1 MAYYSIGEVAERCGI
16 NPVTLRAWQ
25 RRYGLL
31 KPQRSEGGHR
41 QFDDEDIL
49 RIEEI
54 KRLMKSGVSV
64 GKVKSLLENKEVMT
78 QGNWASFQEEM
89 MTVLRYASP
98 AKLRAKIGE
107 FRRDHAMD
115 ALIDNIISPVRQR
128 MNQDQNTVRHM
139 ASLFDGVLIEFAIA
153 SLAESRKKAG
163 KDALL
168 IGWECDDRTHLWLE
182 AARLAQKGWH
192 IDVLAEPIDSPR
204 PELFPGQKSSSGREH
219 RQRPVN
225 RNSSIT
231 GVSRD
236 LAFHFTTDYLRPCG
250 LFLFFLLSRAKA
262 ILKIGIS
269 DAYFTSPFC
278 AFSLIK

>member
-54 KRLMKSGVSV
+54 KRLMKTGVSV
-64 GKVKSLLENKEVMT
+64 GKVKALLENTEVMT

-89 MTVLRYASP
+89 LTVLRYASP

-115 ALIDNIISPVRQR
+115 VLIDNIITPVRQR

-139 ASLFDGVLIEFAIA
+139 ASLLDGVLIEFAVT
-153 SLAESRKKAG
+153 SLGESRKKAG
-163 KDALL
+163 KGALL
-168 IGWECDDRTHLWLE
+168 IGWECDDRRHLWLDKKFSSGPVKHL
-182 AARLAQKGWH
+182 RL
-192 IDVLAEPIDSPR
+192 VNR
-204 PELFPGQKSSSGREH
+204 SSSTTG
-219 RQRPVN
+219 VN
-225 RNSSIT
+225 RVSPSRSIT
-231 GVSRD
+231 DVKGSVR
-236 LAFHFTTDYLRPCG
+236 AFLSFRVR
-250 LFLFFLLSRAKA
+250 FL
-262 ILKIGIS
+262 IGR
-269 DAYFTSPFC
+269 
-278 AFSLIK
+278 